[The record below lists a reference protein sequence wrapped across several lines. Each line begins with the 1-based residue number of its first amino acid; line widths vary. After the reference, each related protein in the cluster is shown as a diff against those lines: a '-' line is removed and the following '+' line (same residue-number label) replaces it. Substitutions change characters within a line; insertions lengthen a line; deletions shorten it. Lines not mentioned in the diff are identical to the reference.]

1 MTVISMH
8 AQKAYLSDGSGLFP
22 KALLVELVSFGA
34 LEIAFFWANSPLSR
48 VKRRL
53 CGCKAQNQ

>member
-1 MTVISMH
+1 MTVISVH

-34 LEIAFFWANSPLSR
+34 LEIAFFLGQFPS
-48 VKRRL
+48 K
-53 CGCKAQNQ
+53 